1 MRFDMRS
8 KLLPGLLVLLVAF
21 PVSAGTVS
29 ELLNQSSLL
38 FTLASFFGMGILLAF
53 TPCVLPMVPILSAIL
68 IGREEMGTR
77 RGVQL
82 SLVFVISM
90 AFTYALAG
98 VAAGYLGSTLQT
110 LMQTPWI
117 IVGFSLV
124 FVLMSLSMFGVFQ
137 VSMPAFLQTRLH
149 TLNNSLK
156 QGSYFSVA
164 IMGVLSTLIASPCVT
179 APLVSVLTY
188 IAQSGS
194 PVKGGAILF
203 SLALGMGL
211 PLLLFGLGQSALLP
225 KTGNWMNSVKSLFGV
240 MMLGLAIWLLSRIL
254 PGQIT
259 LWLWAS
265 LLIISS
271 VASGVL
277 DLQAPKRLPGVLHGV
292 AVLAFIYGIFLMIAA
307 ASGRDDLFNPLMS
320 AVKQDESVLTVRP
333 VSSLFQ
339 YVTTPAELQQKLMQ
353 AKQAHKPVMIEFFAT
368 WCSDCKHVDK
378 DILSDTEI
386 RQHLRQ
392 LTAVRVDVSERNP
405 ELYKMMEMYH
415 VLGVPTM
422 IFYNSRGEQVTAAQL
437 GDKMSRENLQK
448 VLASLS

>member
-1 MRFDMRS
+1 MRS
-8 KLLPGLLVLLVAF
+8 KLLLGLLALLVAF

-38 FTLASFFGMGILLAF
+38 LTLVSFFGMGILLAF
-53 TPCVLPMVPILSAIL
+53 TPCVLPMVPILSAVL

-77 RGVQL
+77 KGVQL

-90 AFTYALAG
+90 ALTYALAG
-98 VAAGYLGSTLQT
+98 IAAGYLGSTLQT
-110 LMQTPWI
+110 LMQTPWV
-117 IVGFSLV
+117 IVGFSFV
-124 FVLMSLSMFGVFQ
+124 FVAMALSMFGVFQ
-137 VSMPAFLQTRLH
+137 LSVPSILQTHLH
-149 TLNNSLK
+149 TLNNRLK
-156 QGSYFSVA
+156 QGSYLSVA

-188 IAQSGS
+188 IAQSGN
-194 PVKGGAILF
+194 PLKGGAILF

-211 PLLLFGLGQSALLP
+211 PLLLFGFGQSALLP
-225 KTGNWMNSVKSLFGV
+225 RTGNWMNGVKSLFGV

-254 PGQIT
+254 PEQMTI
-259 LWLWAS
+259 WLSAS

-271 VASGVL
+271 VALGVL
-277 DLQAPKRLPGVLHGV
+277 DLQAPRRLSGVLHGV

-307 ASGRDDLFNPLMS
+307 ASGRDDIFNPLMS
-320 AVKQDESVLTVRP
+320 TLKQDESVLTVRP

-339 YVTTPAELQQKLMQ
+339 YVTTSAELQQKLVE
-353 AKQAHKPVMIEFFAT
+353 AKQAKKPVMIEFFAT

-378 DILSDTEI
+378 EILSDPAV
-386 RQHLRQ
+386 RKQLRQ

-405 ELYKMMEMYH
+405 ELYKMMETYH

-422 IFYNSRGEQVTAAQL
+422 IFYNSHGEQVTASQL
-437 GDKMSRENLQK
+437 GDTMTKENLQK